1 MSETCSPRK
10 ILALRAEGV
19 PIVDVRSPGEFSRA
33 HLLGAYSLPLFSDEE
48 RAAVGTLYAQE
59 GRDAAVEL
67 GLEYVGGKMRS
78 LVQEAKTL
86 AGESGRIGVYCA
98 RGGMRSE
105 AVAWLL
111 SIAGLS
117 VYRMEGGYRAY
128 HQEMMQE
135 PLQYA
140 LIILGGATGCGKT
153 EVLSELAGL
162 GQQVVDLE
170 GLARHRGSVFGGHP
184 DRPQPS
190 GEQFLNLLGE
200 AFLPLDPKRPV
211 WVEGESEMIGHCAL
225 TPGFWQSMQSAPF
238 VEYATP
244 REARV
249 ERIVAEYGVLGKE
262 ALLHAFGVIRK
273 RLGAERFTQAREAVE
288 AGDLHTAA
296 SLSLVY
302 YDKAYAKCS
311 QSGSWQ
317 HPVWRY
323 FPTEDNPKK
332 AAQAI
337 IARLE
342 YLQ

>member
-78 LVQEAKTL
+78 LVQEAKKL

-140 LIILGGATGCGKT
+140 LIILGGATGCGSRPAFGRGCNLRPL
-153 EVLSELAGL
+153 LSILPQERLVWNASL
-162 GQQVVDLE
+162 PSME
-170 GLARHRGSVFGGHP
+170 CWARR
-184 DRPQPS
+184 
-190 GEQFLNLLGE
+190 LCCTLLG
-200 AFLPLDPKRPV
+200 
-211 WVEGESEMIGHCAL
+211 
-225 TPGFWQSMQSAPF
+225 
-238 VEYATP
+238 
-244 REARV
+244 
-249 ERIVAEYGVLGKE
+249 
-262 ALLHAFGVIRK
+262 
-273 RLGAERFTQAREAVE
+273 
-288 AGDLHTAA
+288 
-296 SLSLVY
+296 
-302 YDKAYAKCS
+302 
-311 QSGSWQ
+311 
-317 HPVWRY
+317 
-323 FPTEDNPKK
+323 
-332 AAQAI
+332 
-337 IARLE
+337 
-342 YLQ
+342 

>member
-78 LVQEAKTL
+78 LVQEAKKL
-86 AGESGRIGVYCA
+86 AGEGGRIGVYCA

-117 VYRMEGGYRAY
+117 VYRLEGGYRAY

-140 LIILGGATGCGKT
+140 LIVLGGATGCGKT

-190 GEQFLNLLGE
+190 GEEFLNLLGE

-225 TPGFWQSMQSAPF
+225 TPGFWQRMQSAPF

-249 ERIVAEYGVLGKE
+249 KRIVAEYGVLGKE
-262 ALLHAFGVIRK
+262 AL
-273 RLGAERFTQAREAVE
+273 
-288 AGDLHTAA
+288 
-296 SLSLVY
+296 
-302 YDKAYAKCS
+302 
-311 QSGSWQ
+311 
-317 HPVWRY
+317 
-323 FPTEDNPKK
+323 
-332 AAQAI
+332 
-337 IARLE
+337 
-342 YLQ
+342 